1 MKPQDID
8 TSILHN
14 LQQQSGSQLLQA
26 FQQNLAKQE
35 ADRQLHDIQQVL
47 KQEAESQATNT
58 TTQQVKKQPISQE
71 EMEKHLIQKL
81 FLQASG
87 GIPATDAVLSLQ
99 VEYNCTKVVHFTDSF
114 CYMNNVNSN

>member
-1 MKPQDID
+1 MVKPQDMD

-47 KQEAESQATNT
+47 KQEAESQATNM

-99 VEYNCTKVVHFTDSF
+99 VEYNFTEVVYFTDYRS
-114 CYMNNVNSN
+114 VT

>member
-1 MKPQDID
+1 LTVP
-8 TSILHN
+8 TN
-14 LQQQSGSQLLQA
+14 N
-26 FQQNLAKQE
+26 QNNTVIVLKFTEYKTFKYLAKQE

-87 GIPATDAVLSLQ
+87 GIPATDAVCNPPFLKVNRLS
-99 VEYNCTKVVHFTDSF
+99 
-114 CYMNNVNSN
+114 NSITGKTFVI